1 MIKDII
7 YLDYNATTPTLPEV
21 IEEFKLYSGE
31 YFANPS
37 SAHKFGKF
45 VKEKLEGFRKKVA
58 DLINAEPE
66 EIIFTSG
73 GTEANH
79 LALFGIALSKE
90 KGHILVSSFEHPSVL
105 KPAVK
110 LLELGFQIDFIP
122 INPQGYVDP
131 DEVKRHLKS
140 NTILVSVMMAN
151 NEIGTIQPIKEIAEI
166 CKEREIYFHTD
177 ACQAVGKIVVDVKE
191 IGCSLLS
198 MAGHKM
204 YAPKGIGALFVKKG
218 VKIEPIFLGGGQER
232 GLRAGTE
239 PIPLIAA
246 LAKACEIIK
255 RDLTGEKERL
265 IFLREKLY
273 QGLKEIY
280 PGLYRYGI
288 PEKTLPNTLT
298 VSFIGKNGA
307 KILSDLSQ
315 ICASTGA
322 ACHDRKGSHTL
333 LALKVSPEITE
344 GTVRFSLGRYTSLDE
359 IEKTLEIFSEYFK
372 GNV

>member
-1 MIKDII
+1 MKDII

>member
-45 VKEKLEGFRKKVA
+45 VKGKLEGFRKKVA